1 MIDDEF
7 PSDTHRISVGT
18 VDAFQGKE
26 FDVVILSAVR
36 SNQETEMN
44 KRVGF
49 LNNNNRLCVAFS
61 RAKRLLITVGDSK
74 TVANDGNNTIIAPL
88 DELLKRSKRED
99 IGYYE
104 TF

>member
-1 MIDDEF
+1 
-7 PSDTHRISVGT
+7 
-18 VDAFQGKE
+18 
-26 FDVVILSAVR
+26 
-36 SNQETEMN
+36 MN

-74 TVANDGNNTIIAPL
+74 TVAHDGNNIIIEPL
-88 DELLKRSKRED
+88 NELLNRSRQED

-104 TF
+104 TL